1 MYDNG
6 LLNVAKQVESSINEV
21 VKASAEAVYERAKS
35 LCESEEVTLS
45 VQYNGNSA
53 KVIADGAVPIEFGTA
68 YTPPKPFLVPSL
80 IAQKNDIVT
89 QMAEEIEKAGGMKN
103 D

>member
-6 LLNVAKQVESSINEV
+6 LLYVAMQVESSINEV
-21 VKASAEAVYERAKS
+21 VRRSAEAVYERAKS

-45 VQYNGNSA
+45 MSYDGNNA
-53 KVIADGAVPIEFGTA
+53 EVFADGAVPIEFGTA
-68 YTPPKPFLVPSL
+68 NTSPKPFLVPSL
-80 IAQKNDIVT
+80 IAEKNEVIS
-89 QMAEEIEKAGGMKN
+89 QMAEAIEEAGGMKN

>member
-6 LLNVAKQVESSINEV
+6 LLYVAKQVESCINEV
-21 VKASAEAVYERAKS
+21 VKASAKAVCERAKS
-35 LCESEEVTLS
+35 LCENEEVTLS
-45 VQYNGNSA
+45 VQHDGNSA

-80 IAQKNDIVT
+80 IAQKNDIVM